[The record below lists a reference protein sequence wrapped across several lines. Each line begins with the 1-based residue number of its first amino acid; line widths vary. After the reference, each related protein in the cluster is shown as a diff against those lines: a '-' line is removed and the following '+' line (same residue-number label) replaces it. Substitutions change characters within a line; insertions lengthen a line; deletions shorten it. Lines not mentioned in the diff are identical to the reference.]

1 MQGSQFPN
9 QVLSPCPL
17 QWTCRAPNHWA
28 IREVLDRRWVF
39 GEASGERDVTSE
51 GALWRL
57 VQRPLWH
64 TRR

>member
-1 MQGSQFPN
+1 MPPAVDVQS
-9 QVLSPCPL
+9 
-17 QWTCRAPNHWA
+17 PNHWA

-39 GEASGERDVTSE
+39 GGRPVGRDVTLE

-64 TRR
+64 RR